1 MIVDLMSC
9 GVAPCAASVWLQA
22 LICVYINSTSYTRIH
37 SMCHSYCIWSITLGQ
52 RQTFSSVFSSLD
64 LLLSSIIP
72 LFNRFCV
79 GLLFPVS
86 PGLALVLF
94 LLHRVILLLN
104 YFSVVYS
111 PGFHRHLFSFPP
123 CTSYLSLLLFLTL
136 SFMLQKILDSLEIL
150 LLTWLNI
157 FFLLLL
163 SPSDTEN

>member
-1 MIVDLMSC
+1 MIVDLKSC
-9 GVAPCAASVWLQA
+9 GVSPCATSVWLEV
-22 LICVYINSTSYTRIH
+22 LIYAYISSTSYTRIH
-37 SMCHSYCIWSITLGQ
+37 SMCHSDCIWRITSNQ
-52 RQTFSSVFSSLD
+52 RQTFQSVFSSLD

-72 LFNRFCV
+72 LSNRFCV
-79 GLLFPVS
+79 GFLFPVC

-136 SFMLQKILDSLEIL
+136 SFILQKILDSLEIL

-157 FFLLLL
+157 FFFAAALALRY
-163 SPSDTEN
+163 